1 MKFGE
6 ETGQSEGKSVVG
18 ALNVLVGLSVGLID
32 KVGLNDM
39 VGVVVVGIV
48 DVLGIS

>member
-6 ETGQSEGKSVVG
+6 ETGQSEGKSVI
-18 ALNVLVGLSVGLID
+18 VGLID
-32 KVGLNDM
+32 KVGPIVGLNDM

-48 DVLGIS
+48 GVTLGIS